1 MKAFVIN
8 LKKRED
14 RKKHIEETYPNL
26 PFIDMEIIQACDGKT
41 PTNNTREMNIEI
53 IQFIQLMKS
62 KNNKFGWF
70 KYGELGTF
78 ISHLSIWKKMINENI
93 EKALIME
100 DDIMK
105 FEDDFEPIIKEISLI
120 ENDKFHIVWLNY
132 QNSNHCNSPTNLG
145 ENIYYGKHNMGQ
157 GFLGAY
163 GYILSLQGAK
173 YLIQFIEKS
182 FKNQPVYGLDRFMAH
197 TLSNIDSHY
206 TSKKL
211 IHTPIWNVS
220 SKSDSTDISSTDVQ
234 IHNQNIKNITAYMNN
249 IKSLLK

>member
-1 MKAFVIN
+1 MKTFVIN

-14 RKKHIEETYPNL
+14 RKKHVEETYPKL

-41 PTNNTREMNIEI
+41 PTNNTREINIEI
-53 IQFIQLMKS
+53 IQFIQLMKC
-62 KNNKFGWF
+62 NNNNFGWF

-78 ISHLSIWKKMINENI
+78 ISHLSIWKKMVNENI

-105 FEDDFEPIIKEISLI
+105 FEDGFEPIIKEISLI

-145 ENIYYGKHNMGQ
+145 ENIYYGKHNMTQ
-157 GFLGAY
+157 GYLGAY

-173 YLIQFIEKS
+173 YLTQFIEKRL
-182 FKNQPVYGLDRFMAH
+182 KNKTVCGVDRFIAQS
-197 TLSNIDSHY
+197 LSAIDSHY

-211 IHTPIWNVS
+211 IHTPIWNVLI
-220 SKSDSTDISSTDVQ
+220 KSGSTDISNTDIQ
-234 IHNQNIKNITAYMNN
+234 IRTEKIKNITTYMNN
-249 IKSLLK
+249 INTLLK